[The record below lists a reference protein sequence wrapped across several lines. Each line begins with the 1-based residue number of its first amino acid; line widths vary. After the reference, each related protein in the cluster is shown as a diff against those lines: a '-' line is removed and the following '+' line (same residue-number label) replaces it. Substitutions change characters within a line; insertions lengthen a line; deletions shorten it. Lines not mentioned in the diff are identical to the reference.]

1 MPLTLLSFDVD
12 GTLIHSIGERANK
25 LHKDAFIYGFKSAC
39 GLDTHIDVVKHH
51 GSTDPLICIAVMM
64 YHGISKEEALAK
76 LPEVKAAMNSYFM
89 EKAAQDAGTGIEL
102 LPGVLDL
109 LNALADMPAAA
120 ATCLV
125 TGNLEPIGWAKMQA
139 LGILELFTKPRFGG
153 FGSDLCSGNT
163 EESWRDRRDL
173 VSLAAVKGSQLLPG
187 AEEGF
192 AARYHIGDTPMDIQ
206 AALAAGAKAVGV
218 TTGIYSREEL
228 LAAAPPGTPPG
239 ALLVLDSLEDTSAVL
254 KAFGLDK

>member
-51 GSTDPLICIAVMM
+51 GSTDPLICIAVMQH
-64 YHGISKEEALAK
+64 HGMSKEDALAK
-76 LPEVKAAMNSYFM
+76 LPEVKSAMNSYFM

-102 LPGVLDL
+102 LP
-109 LNALADMPAAA
+109 ADMPAAA

-163 EESWRDRRDL
+163 EESWRDRSDL

-192 AARYHIGDTPMDIQ
+192 AARYHIGEGCSP
-206 AALAAGAKAVGV
+206 
-218 TTGIYSREEL
+218 
-228 LAAAPPGTPPG
+228 
-239 ALLVLDSLEDTSAVL
+239 LVPH
-254 KAFGLDK
+254 